1 MILEISTFKHPD
13 IVHGFT
19 LKDVSFGF
27 IKWSYSNFKVYDL
40 KQIHSNIV
48 LEAGRA
54 KRGDAL
60 VTSEPGKILV
70 IKTADC
76 LPILFHEPEAK
87 IIGAAHAGWRGL
99 AKGLLLRV
107 VEKMREKGAEP
118 KKLRVAIGPAIGPCC
133 YKVGEEVFRAFENN
147 GTLYVRKG
155 EKLDLFETAVQQL
168 KKAGLERDNIHLLPL
183 CTYCNEIFFPS
194 FRRERVL
201 SSQILSFIG
210 LIKRDKKNKI

>member
-27 IKWSYSNFKVYDL
+27 IKWTYSNFKVYDL
-40 KQIHSNIV
+40 KQIHSDIV

-54 KRGDAL
+54 KKGDAL
-60 VTSEPGKILV
+60 ITSEPGKILV

-76 LPILFHEPEAK
+76 LPLLFHEPEAR

-99 AKGLLLRV
+99 AKGILLKV
-107 VEKMREKGAEP
+107 VEKMKGKGADLR
-118 KKLRVAIGPAIGPCC
+118 KLRVAIGPAIGPCC
-133 YKVGEEVFRAFENN
+133 YEVGEEVFEAFEKNEMP
-147 GTLYVRKG
+147 YVRKG
-155 EKLDLFETAVQQL
+155 KNLDLFETAIRQL
-168 KKAGLERDNIHLLPL
+168 KEAGLERDNIHLLPL

-210 LIKRDKKNKI
+210 LIKKGKKNKI